1 MCPNQII
8 KISVI
13 DLYLRSNR
21 NRKPTRINLPAGVN
35 NHKTKGNRG
44 MYKNTALS
52 FPYPKGYITKLSYK
66 LGSRKNLVIGL
77 LGMGQDK

>member
-1 MCPNQII
+1 
-8 KISVI
+8 
-13 DLYLRSNR
+13 
-21 NRKPTRINLPAGVN
+21 
-35 NHKTKGNRG
+35 
-44 MYKNTALS
+44 MYKNTVLS